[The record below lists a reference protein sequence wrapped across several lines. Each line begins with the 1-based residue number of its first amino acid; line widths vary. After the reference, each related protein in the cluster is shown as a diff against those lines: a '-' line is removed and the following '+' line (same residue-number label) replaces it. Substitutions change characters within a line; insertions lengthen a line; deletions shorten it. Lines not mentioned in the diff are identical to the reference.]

1 MRQHQS
7 ADNQNENKSRL
18 LFAVIISAVLLIV
31 GGSIA
36 VGMIVF
42 NNSHPSVRTE
52 TLAAPDE
59 DIHAA
64 YGSAVW
70 DERIDNSDIG
80 AEEAIR
86 YYISTLGAQ
95 EKQPDDPDIT
105 LDILVNGN
113 AMLYINSYSGEL
125 SDEERQALTEKAE
138 KLRTG
143 SKATVAD
150 LREKSKVKNLQLV
163 YIFEDPDSVIAAV
176 ACDE

>member
-1 MRQHQS
+1 MPSSS
-7 ADNQNENKSRL
+7 A
-18 LFAVIISAVLLIV
+18 
-31 GGSIA
+31 
-36 VGMIVF
+36 
-42 NNSHPSVRTE
+42 
-52 TLAAPDE
+52 
-59 DIHAA
+59 
-64 YGSAVW
+64 
-70 DERIDNSDIG
+70 DIG

-143 SKATVAD
+143 SKETVAD

-176 ACDE
+176 VCDE

>member
-59 DIHAA
+59 DNHAA

-70 DERIDNSDIG
+70 DERIDN
-80 AEEAIR
+80 AAR
-86 YYISTLGAQ
+86 AASTPEIKNQTQG
-95 EKQPDDPDIT
+95 KQD
-105 LDILVNGN
+105 
-113 AMLYINSYSGEL
+113 SG
-125 SDEERQALTEKAE
+125 
-138 KLRTG
+138 
-143 SKATVAD
+143 D
-150 LREKSKVKNLQLV
+150 LEPQK
-163 YIFEDPDSVIAAV
+163 
-176 ACDE
+176 